1 MPYLTWPDFC
11 HMIGDH
17 FGKNQ
22 HELLI
27 RQLFHIRQNS
37 TVTEYVERFFQLID
51 QLHAYN
57 PHDDPLYY
65 TTRFID
71 GLRDDI
77 KSVVIVQ
84 RPRDLDTA
92 VVLAQLQEEVSDKK
106 KDGRRMEM
114 SSYSQSFSK
123 GPLPSRQLPNAKVA
137 DSPATAEKTTQDK
150 LASLFAYRKA
160 KGLCYKC
167 GLQYAKGHRCADTVQ
182 LHVVDELWKLLDL
195 SDQQEDDISEASA
208 ELQLCLSQAAVTNI
222 SAPKTVKFVGG
233 IQGIDLLVLL
243 DSGSSHSFLSSRVA

>member
-1 MPYLTWPDFC
+1 
-11 HMIGDH
+11 MIRDR

-84 RPRDLDTA
+84 RPRDLDTT

-114 SSYSQSFSK
+114 PSYSQSFSK
-123 GPLPSRQLPNAKVA
+123 GSLPSRQLSNAKVA

-195 SDQQEDDISEASA
+195 SDQ
-208 ELQLCLSQAAVTNI
+208 
-222 SAPKTVKFVGG
+222 
-233 IQGIDLLVLL
+233 
-243 DSGSSHSFLSSRVA
+243 